1 MISKTYTLYIVVIY
15 VYVEIRAAICQH
27 IHTHTQDGGLRA
39 TRQWGLSPAEAE
51 AEAEGG
57 LVVLPLRTRPAP

>member
-39 TRQWGLSPAEAE
+39 TRQWGLSPAEV
-51 AEAEGG
+51 EAEGE